1 MREPVSFPRESAKVS
16 SCNDLRSFH
25 IEQYQQA
32 SGLWIAPPQ
41 RCTICGLL
49 KAFSTERAFDEPD
62 QKPFHS
68 GLPHWSR
75 RRFSSDVPVTPTS

>member
-1 MREPVSFPRESAKVS
+1 MREIASFPRESAKVS

-62 QKPFHS
+62 QKPFHLVCRTDR
-68 GLPHWSR
+68 GDDSR
-75 RRFSSDVPVTPTS
+75 RMYP